1 MSEDAAEI
9 IGLGLG
15 SNEGD
20 RIANMAAARDR
31 IAALPD
37 TRLLAQSS
45 LYETE
50 PVGVKPEYQH
60 LKFVNAVLLI
70 TTDLSLAMLHEHL
83 LAVEEVIGR
92 CRTEDKFAP
101 RPLDID
107 ILFAGVRTMAT
118 PTLKLPHPQCLKRRF
133 VLEPLAEIDPDRVL
147 PTTAQTVRD
156 LLAGLPEGE
165 PVIKLSVP
173 W

>member
-1 MSEDAAEI
+1 MTDLQSVEV
-9 IGLGLG
+9 GLGLG

-20 RIANMAAARDR
+20 RMGNLTAAKRQ
-31 IAALPD
+31 
-37 TRLLAQSS
+37 LLSIPGVKLAAQSS

-60 LKFVNAVLLI
+60 MKFINAVLVIECQFPLEQ
-70 TTDLSLAMLHEHL
+70 LHQACMEIE
-83 LAVEEVIGR
+83 AIIGR
-92 CRTEDKFAP
+92 SRTSDRYAP

-107 ILFAGVRTMAT
+107 ILYAGDQIVQT

-133 VLEPLAEIDPDRVL
+133 VLEPLSEIRPDIML
-147 PTTAQTVRD
+147 PTTRVSVRNM
-156 LLAGLPEGE
+156 LAALPPGE
-165 PVIKLSVP
+165 PVVKLPDS